1 MKKIKNK
8 KYDLNLGKVSI
19 KRNFLMNSLLMLSSF
34 IFPMITFPYISRIL
48 LPAAIGRV
56 SYATSLVVYFNLIA
70 QLGIPTYGIRA
81 CAQVRDDKLKLTR
94 VVQELLIINLLMSG
108 LVYILFFGL
117 LVLVPQLQDDRMLY
131 IVMSSAILFNALGID
146 WMYQGLEQY
155 AYITKRS
162 ILFKFFA
169 LIMMFAFIHQPGDY
183 IIYGGISIFASS
195 ASNILNF
202 MNARKFILMKYVGG
216 YQFKRHF
223 RAIGIFFAMSCATI
237 IYTNLDTIM
246 LKWLTTNIDVG
257 YYNTAVRV
265 KTILVGIVTSLGAV
279 LLPRASYYVENQ
291 MLEDFR
297 RVSKKAINFVVV
309 FASPISLYFILF
321 AKPSIYLLSSSAFA
335 GAIKPMQI
343 IMPTVMLIGITN
355 ILGIQILVPLGRQKI
370 VMWSEIAGAGID
382 FLVNWL
388 LIPKYAS
395 AGAAFGTLLAEIIV
409 LVIQFVSLRQEIKF
423 IYRQIYFGKIGLAL
437 LAGCIFSFW
446 ALKVSPV
453 FIIHFGNI
461 MGNLMT
467 LILSFGLFFAGYIM
481 ILLFYREPMALYI
494 KEQITGFLS

>member
-19 KRNFLMNSLLMLSSF
+19 KRNFLMNSLLTLSSF

-94 VVQELLIINLLMSG
+94 VVQELFIINLLMSG

-370 VMWSEIAGAGID
+370 IMWSEIAGAGID

-453 FIIHFGNI
+453 FIVHFGNI

-494 KEQITGFLS
+494 KEQITGFLP

>member
-19 KRNFLMNSLLMLSSF
+19 KRNFLMNSLLTLSSF

-94 VVQELLIINLLMSG
+94 VVQELFIINLLMSG

-453 FIIHFGNI
+453 FIVHFGNI

-494 KEQITGFLS
+494 KEQITGFLP

>member
-1 MKKIKNK
+1 MKKTKNK
-8 KYDLNLGKVSI
+8 KWDSNMGKGSI
-19 KRNFLMNSLLMLSSF
+19 KRNFLLNSLLTISSF

-56 SYATSLVVYFNLIA
+56 SFATSLVTYFNLIA

-94 VVQELLIINLLMSG
+94 VVQELLTINLLMSG
-108 LVYILFFGL
+108 LVYLLFFGL
-117 LVLVPQLQDDRMLY
+117 LILVPQLQDDRTLY
-131 IVMSSAILFNALGID
+131 LVMGSAILFNALGID

-162 ILFKFFA
+162 ILFKFLA
-169 LIMMFAFIHQPGDY
+169 LIMMFAFIHQPKDY
-183 IIYGGISIFASS
+183 IIYGGISIFAAS

-202 MNARKFILMKYVGG
+202 INARKFITMQYVGG
-216 YQFKRHF
+216 YRFKRHF
-223 RAIGIFFAMSCATI
+223 KAIGIFFAMSCATI

-246 LKWLTTNIDVG
+246 LKWLTTNTDVG
-257 YYNTAVRV
+257 YYNTAVKV
-265 KTILVGIVTSLGAV
+265 KTILVGVVTSLGAV
-279 LLPRASYYVENQ
+279 LLLRASYYVENH

-297 RVSKKAINFVVV
+297 RVSKKAINFVMV
-309 FASPISLYFILF
+309 FAAPVSLYFILF
-321 AKPSIYLLSSSAFA
+321 AKPSIYLVSSGAFA

-355 ILGIQILVPLGRQKI
+355 ILGIQILVPLGRQKT
-370 VMWSEIAGAGID
+370 VMWSEIAGAGVD

-395 AGAAFGTLLAEIIV
+395 AGAAFGTLLAEIVVLIV
-409 LVIQFVSLRQEIKF
+409 QFVSLRREIKLMV
-423 IYRQIYFGKIGLAL
+423 RQIYFGKIGLAL

-446 ALKVSPV
+446 ILKISPI
-453 FIIHFGNI
+453 FTAHFGNI
-461 MGNLMT
+461 VGNLIV
-467 LILSFGLFFAGYIM
+467 LALSVSLFFAGYVM
-481 ILLFYREPMALYI
+481 ILLYYREPMTLYI
-494 KEQITGFLS
+494 KDQITGFLP